1 MDVGGQS
8 LHYLGKGV
16 DLLPRALL
24 KPEKALAQLLGA
36 TLVPVQQGGGV
47 LPLLQYGGVIQQL
60 AEHQIGDGLA
70 TLIDR
75 EEELAQAGVAAIA
88 VKIGAGF
95 PAAPDS
101 FGIAGHTAR
110 IAAGHGLDG
119 VAEITVSVANL
130 DVAAVGVEDVGPD
143 AGEGVKIGDQ
153 ADQLVVAEQ
162 YTASVAGYA
171 HGVAPFAVMDNTYY
185 NRYRGEMQCGVT
197 ENSCFIRKSSI

>member
-1 MDVGGQS
+1 M
-8 LHYLGKGV
+8 
-16 DLLPRALL
+16 
-24 KPEKALAQLLGA
+24 
-36 TLVPVQQGGGV
+36 
-47 LPLLQYGGVIQQL
+47 
-60 AEHQIGDGLA
+60 AEHQIGDGL
-70 TLIDR
+70 TPLIDGD
-75 EEELAQAGVAAIA
+75 EKLAQSGVAAVAIEG
-88 VKIGAGF
+88 VVVF
-95 PAAPDS
+95 PAAADRL
-101 FGIAGHTAR
+101 GIAGHAAR

-119 VAEITVSVANL
+119 VAKIAVGVADL

-171 HGVAPFAVMDNTYY
+171 HGVAPPFAVMDNTYY